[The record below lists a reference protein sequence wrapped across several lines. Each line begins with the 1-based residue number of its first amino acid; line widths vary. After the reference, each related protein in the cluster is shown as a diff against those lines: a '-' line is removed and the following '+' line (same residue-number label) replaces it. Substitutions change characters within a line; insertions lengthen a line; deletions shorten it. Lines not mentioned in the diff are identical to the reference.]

1 MGRKFRVIKRP
12 QVKPDAVYNSPLI
25 SRFINRMMVD
35 GKKSVAE
42 RLFYDS
48 LAIVQEK
55 TGEDGYKIFQE
66 AIEAV
71 LPQVEVRSRR
81 VGGANY
87 QIPVEVREERKYTL
101 AIRWLVSN
109 CRKRKERGM
118 ENKLAAEFMEAQKG
132 GGAAVKKKQEVHK
145 MAEANKAFA
154 HLRW

>member
-12 QVKPDAVYNSPLI
+12 QVLADSIFGSVLV

-35 GKKSVAE
+35 GKKRVAE
-42 RLFYDS
+42 KLFYDS
-48 LAIVQEK
+48 LKIIKEK
-55 TGEDGYKIFQE
+55 TGEDGFKVFQE
-66 AIEAV
+66 AVEAV

-101 AIRWLVSN
+101 AIRWLVTN

-118 ENKLAAEFMEAQKG
+118 DQRLANELMEAQKG
-132 GGAAVKKKQEVHK
+132 VGTAIKKKQEVHK

>member
-12 QVKPDAVYNSPLI
+12 QVLPDPVYKSVLV
-25 SRFINRMMVD
+25 SRFINRMMID
-35 GKKSVAE
+35 GKKRVAE
-42 RLFYDS
+42 KLFYDS
-48 LAIVQEK
+48 LEIIKER
-55 TGEDGYKIFQE
+55 TGEDGFKVFQE

-101 AIRWLVSN
+101 SIRWLVSN

-118 ENKLAAEFMEAQKG
+118 EQKLAAEFMEAQKESG
-132 GGAAVKKKQEVHK
+132 SAYKKKQEVHK